1 MSPATHHTL
10 VVYGVYRDGCIQR
23 LETVPI
29 EIMGWDDKLFELGG
43 EAQTY
48 CFEGTFES
56 QLAGW
61 RHEVMVSRRK
71 PGS

>member
-1 MSPATHHTL
+1 
-10 VVYGVYRDGCIQR
+10 
-23 LETVPI
+23 
-29 EIMGWDDKLFELGG
+29 MGWDDELFELGG

-48 CFEGTFES
+48 CLEGTFES